1 VIPQLA
7 SHARTL
13 TVGLCVTAFLIATR
27 PARAQAPASDEETL
41 IKHGLELRQKGD
53 DEAALRDFRRAYELW
68 HSGRA
73 MAQIALA
80 EQALGH
86 WADAEAHLSE
96 ALRHAEEP
104 WVARNMRLLKQ
115 SLGDIQSHLG
125 SLQLSGG
132 VASAEV
138 LVNGAR
144 VGTLPIATA
153 LRVPAGSVALEVRA
167 PNYLPMLRTVIVS
180 AGGLAREPVV
190 LVPLP
195 SSNQAVAPASDGQ
208 PAVHVD
214 TPPARETAGV
224 PVAHPRD
231 EWSTRRK
238 VGVTVTSAAVASL
251 ALGVL
256 YHLIRNG
263 HAADFNAAGCTY
275 GNGKVG
281 GPVGCP
287 ARYDEVQQ
295 ARNFAIAGYGGAVV
309 LGGVGAY
316 LWITSD

>member
-1 VIPQLA
+1 MLPG
-7 SHARTL
+7 ARTFIAS
-13 TVGLCVTAFLIATR
+13 VCVATLLAAAPI
-27 PARAQAPASDEETL
+27 PARAQAQASDEEAL

-53 DEAALRDFRRAYELW
+53 DEAALRDFRRAYDLW

-86 WADAEAHLSE
+86 WAEAEAHLTE

-115 SLGDIQSHLG
+115 ALGDIQSHLG

-132 VASAEV
+132 VAGAEV
-138 LVNGAR
+138 LINGAR

-167 PNYLPMLRTVIVS
+167 PNCLPMLRTVIVS

-195 SSNQAVAPASDGQ
+195 SSNQAVAPAGDEP

-214 TPPARETAGV
+214 APPAPETGGA
-224 PVAHPRD
+224 PPPSRD

-238 VGVTVTSAAVASL
+238 VGVTVASAALASL
-251 ALGVL
+251 AVGVL
-256 YHLIRNG
+256 YNLIRNG
-263 HAADFNAAGCTY
+263 HAHDFNDTGCTY
-275 GNGKVG
+275 GSGVG
-281 GPVGCP
+281 GPTGCQ
-287 ARYDEVQQ
+287 AGYDEIQQ
-295 ARNFAIAGYGGAVV
+295 ARNIAIGGYVGAAV
-309 LGGVGAY
+309 LGGVGAF
-316 LWITSD
+316 LIFTSD